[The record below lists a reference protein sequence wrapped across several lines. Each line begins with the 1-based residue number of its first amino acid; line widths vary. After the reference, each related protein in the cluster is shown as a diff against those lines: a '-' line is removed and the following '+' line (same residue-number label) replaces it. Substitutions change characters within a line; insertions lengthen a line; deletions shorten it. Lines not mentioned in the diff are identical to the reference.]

1 MSKWLRYYL
10 TTDQIILQM
19 GVMTLLMVL
28 IGSAWYNMQINDM
41 YRMFRCIEYI
51 CIIVLID
58 FVGIIG
64 YKVLFEHQEAEL
76 KKLTK

>member
-1 MSKWLRYYL
+1 MPKWLRYYL

-58 FVGIIG
+58 IVGVLG